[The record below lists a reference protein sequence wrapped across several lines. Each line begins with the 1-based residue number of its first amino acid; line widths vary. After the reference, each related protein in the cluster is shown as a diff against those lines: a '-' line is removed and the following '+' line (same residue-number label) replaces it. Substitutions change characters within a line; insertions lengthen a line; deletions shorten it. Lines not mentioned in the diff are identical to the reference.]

1 MAISLKLRG
10 RLTAMASVAL
20 VGMIVIAVVAL
31 TSLRGEL
38 MNDRQMKTRDL
49 VDAAASLALKYAD
62 LARDGAMPVEEA
74 KKAALEAIAVLRY
87 EGTNYFWVNDLNGV
101 LLMHPTALKDRVGQ
115 NVMDVRDPNG
125 LPIFEAF
132 NAVARRDGTGFVPYV
147 WPKAKGEAPSPK
159 ISYVKRIPGWD
170 WVVGTGIYVDDVDAT
185 FREKVIQ
192 QASIFVVVLLAVLL
206 AAWWMSRSI
215 SRPIAA
221 MRAAML
227 KLSEGDTAVTVPA
240 VERTDEIGDMAR
252 TVQVFK
258 ENVARIE
265 RMRSEQEEH
274 ERRAIDERKRAMLA
288 MADAM
293 ETRVH
298 GMILSIGK
306 VIERLQRAAGTMSSN
321 AQQTSTQS
329 TAVAAASQQASA
341 NVQTVAAAT
350 EELNAAGLEI
360 GRQVERASSV
370 AQLASDQA
378 AKTDGVVQGLADAAG
393 KIGQVVDLI
402 RDIAGQTN
410 LLALNATIEAARAG
424 EAGKGFAVVANEV
437 KGLSTQTARSTDEI
451 AAQIAVVQA
460 ETDQAVAAIRE
471 IARTVGEVHQTSS
484 SIAAAIQEQHAAL
497 GEISRNVQQAAQ
509 GTDEINLHINDV
521 SRAADGTLNASQAV
535 ADAASELVEQSETL
549 EHHVEDFLREIR
561 ESNRV
566 AA

>member
-1 MAISLKLRG
+1 MTFSLKLRG

-31 TSLRGEL
+31 TSLRAEL

-49 VDAAASLALKYAD
+49 VNAASSLALKYAE
-62 LARDGAMPVEEA
+62 LARNGALPVEEA
-74 KKAALEAIAVLRY
+74 KKAALEAIGTLRY
-87 EGTNYFWVNDLNGV
+87 EGTNYFWINDLNGV
-101 LLMHPTALKDRVGQ
+101 LLMHPAGLKERVGQ
-115 NVMDVRDPNG
+115 SVLDVRDPSG
-125 LPIFEAF
+125 FSIFEGF
-132 NAVARRDGTGFVPYV
+132 ITVARRDGAGFVPYA

-159 ISYVKRIPGWD
+159 ISYVERIPGWD
-170 WVVGTGIYVDDVDAT
+170 WVVGTGIYVDDVDAV
-185 FREKVIQ
+185 FRQKVIE
-192 QASIFVVVLLAVLL
+192 QASIFGVVLLAVLL
-206 AAWWMSRSI
+206 SAWWMSRA
-215 SRPIAA
+215 IANPVTA
-221 MRAAML
+221 MRGTML
-227 KLSEGDTAVTVPA
+227 ALSEGRTDIDVPA
-240 VERTDEIGDMAR
+240 LERTDEIGDMAR

-258 ENVARIE
+258 ENVIRIE
-265 RMRSEQEEH
+265 RMRVEQEEH
-274 ERRAIDERKRAMLA
+274 ERRSVEERKRAMLA
-288 MADAM
+288 MADSM
-293 ETRVH
+293 EQRVK
-298 GMILSIGK
+298 GMIVSIGT
-306 VIERLQRAAGTMSSN
+306 VIERLQASAGAMSSN

-329 TAVAAASQQASA
+329 TAVAAASHEAST

-350 EELNAAGLEI
+350 EELNAASLEI

-370 AQLASDQA
+370 AQLASEQA
-378 AKTDGVVQGLADAAG
+378 ARTDSVVQGLSEAAG
-393 KIGQVVDLI
+393 RIGQVVDLI

-424 EAGKGFAVVANEV
+424 EAGKGFAVVAHEV

-460 ETDQAVAAIRE
+460 ETNQAVTAIRE

-497 GEISRNVQQAAQ
+497 GEISRNVAQAAH
-509 GTDEINLHINDV
+509 GTDEINLHISDV
-521 SRAADGTLNASQAV
+521 SRAANGTLGAAHAVSEAADELVSQ
-535 ADAASELVEQSETL
+535 SELL

>member
-1 MAISLKLRG
+1 MAFSLKLRG

-31 TSLRGEL
+31 TSLRAEL

-49 VDAAASLALKYAD
+49 VDAASSLAVKYAE
-62 LARDGAMPVEEA
+62 LAQKGAMPAEDA
-74 KKAALEAIAVLRY
+74 KKAALEAIGTLRY

-101 LLMHPTALKDRVGQ
+101 LLMHPAGLKDRAGQ
-115 NVMDVRDPNG
+115 SVLDVRDPSG
-125 LPIFEAF
+125 FSIFQGF
-132 NAVARRDGTGFVPYV
+132 IDVARRDGAGFVPYA

-170 WVVGTGIYVDDVDAT
+170 WVVGTGIYVDDVDAV
-185 FREKVIQ
+185 FRQKVIE
-192 QASIFVVVLLAVLL
+192 QASIFAVVLAAVLL

-215 SRPIAA
+215 ANPIAA
-221 MRAAML
+221 MRGTML
-227 KLSEGDTAVTVPA
+227 ALSEGRTDVEVPA
-240 VERTDEIGDMAR
+240 VGRTDEIGDMAR

-258 ENVARIE
+258 ENVTRIE
-265 RMRSEQEEH
+265 RMRTEHEEH
-274 ERRAIDERKRAMLA
+274 ERRAIEERKRAMLA
-288 MADAM
+288 MADSM
-293 ETRVH
+293 EQRVQ
-298 GMILSIGK
+298 GMIQSIGK
-306 VIERLQRAAGTMSSN
+306 VIERLQSSAGAMSSN
-321 AQQTSTQS
+321 AQQTSAQS
-329 TAVAAASQQASA
+329 TAVAAASHQAST

-350 EELNAAGLEI
+350 EELNAASLEI

-370 AQLASDQA
+370 AQLASEQA
-378 AKTDGVVQGLADAAG
+378 AKTDGVVQGLSEAAG

-402 RDIAGQTN
+402 RNIAGQTN

-424 EAGKGFAVVANEV
+424 EAGKGFAVVAHEV

-484 SIAAAIQEQHAAL
+484 SIAAAIHEQHAAI
-497 GEISRNVQQAAQ
+497 GEISRNVAQAAH

-521 SRAADGTLNASQAV
+521 SRAADGTLGASHAV
-535 ADAASELVEQSETL
+535 AEAADELVKQSEAL